1 MGAPL
6 HPREGEEG
14 AVVRLQMEGVELQV
28 AMDPVEGAGHSR
40 KEVRKMLAINTIKYQ
55 YSCVCDID
63 DPLPV
68 PVGVVLVRRVGV
80 SLVMG
85 VVTYVVPG
93 GVPWWRSWTRSP
105 RELWRDF
112 VGAGRLSCREQTA
125 EGTRGQQK

>member
-28 AMDPVEGAGHSR
+28 AMDPVEWAGQ
-40 KEVRKMLAINTIKYQ
+40 EVRERLAINTIKYQ

-93 GVPWWRSWTRSP
+93 GVP
-105 RELWRDF
+105 
-112 VGAGRLSCREQTA
+112 
-125 EGTRGQQK
+125 